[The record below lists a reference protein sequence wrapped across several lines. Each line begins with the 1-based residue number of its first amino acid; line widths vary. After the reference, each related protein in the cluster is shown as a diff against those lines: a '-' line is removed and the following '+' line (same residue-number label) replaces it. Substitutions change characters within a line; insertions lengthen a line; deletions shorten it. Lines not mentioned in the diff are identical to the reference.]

1 MGLRISTIHILHP
14 IKRKHSNKPH
24 HLPQSLHQPLKLLL
38 SPMIFIPIHKAH
50 WIERKVDMG
59 NRVILVGGVGNFL
72 VLAEDMGSL
81 VGGIEDVLPRK

>member
-1 MGLRISTIHILHP
+1 
-14 IKRKHSNKPH
+14 
-24 HLPQSLHQPLKLLL
+24 
-38 SPMIFIPIHKAH
+38 MIFIPIHKAH